1 MKTLSLIL
9 ILAMSACEKP
19 KNSYDKEKIAI
30 QVADRFESFVM
41 SMNELS
47 GEELSTFYSDDPR
60 FYWVEDGRIQY
71 ANKEALMVALT
82 GLVQSLK
89 STNLEILTSEVEV
102 LDEGSV
108 MLFAEYEQVAEM
120 KSGFSFNINGA
131 MTVLLQKEQGVW
143 KFLFG
148 HSSSKKQRGG

>member
-1 MKTLSLIL
+1 MKTLPLIL

-89 STNLEILTSEVEV
+89 STNLEILKSEVEV

-143 KFLFG
+143 KFLVG